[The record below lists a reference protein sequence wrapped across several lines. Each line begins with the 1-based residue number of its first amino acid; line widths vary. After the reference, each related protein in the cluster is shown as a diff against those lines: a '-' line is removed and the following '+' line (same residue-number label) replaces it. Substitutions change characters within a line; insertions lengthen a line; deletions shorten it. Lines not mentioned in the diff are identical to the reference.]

1 MYMYSK
7 MKQVIFL
14 TAAGIGLLISCTQ
27 KKETQEANTPESP
40 TSATATGYPS
50 KNPFLSSSIYGVTH
64 INSGQTNCVPYQ
76 IHDGDYKVDL
86 HVLTPIWGGPV
97 NNVTYAST
105 DTNYMWSVSTDRI
118 ALIDKKGTNW
128 NRVTDIDLP
137 GAKRLTIEQLKSISD
152 VSYTS
157 LDFATRHLKK
167 ILGPQPGLVLPAGV
181 YALVSSEDYVYANA
195 GTGVS
200 AIGLIDKADPSKG
213 LEVKY
218 RFDVSALIP
227 AAEVAP
233 GIKRINMVG
242 MNMTY
247 DGHIVIG
254 AVNGIAVIDRQLKG
268 PGKFYAFQDTELCTN
283 SMAVDEEN
291 GIYVATGSKTP
302 KGDGMMRKLVWTGSE
317 ISDKESDGAW
327 ISPYHG
333 GDWPPAI
340 KAGTGA
346 GSTPTLMGFG
356 ADEDKLV
363 LITDGQNRMNLVAFW
378 RDEIPESHQQ
388 KEGAKSRRIAGFIP
402 IKAGLPD
409 DKPWIQSE
417 QTIVVNGW
425 GAFLVNNL
433 IDEGHPD
440 RIIDVMTVGPVHAG
454 PKGMERVEW
463 NPETNEFTSVWTRND
478 VVSTSMV
485 PLVTSGSNMVLVNG
499 YTAERGWEITGLDW
513 NTGMNRTRVEFGQSN
528 RGNGAYAI
536 LQLLENGDILFN
548 SVIGPYRIQLKK

>member
-1 MYMYSK
+1 MKHLKLFATFIFGVPFLFSCKEEGKSEDSK
-7 MKQVIFL
+7 ATDQSV
-14 TAAGIGLLISCTQ
+14 
-27 KKETQEANTPESP
+27 
-40 TSATATGYPS
+40 TSTSYPS
-50 KNPFLSSSIYGVTH
+50 RNPYLSADIYGVTH
-64 INSGQTNCVPYQ
+64 VNSGQTNCVPYE
-76 IHDGDYKVDL
+76 IKDGDYKADL
-86 HVLTPIWGGPV
+86 NKLTPIWGGPV
-97 NNVTYAST
+97 NNVTYAAV
-105 DTNYMWSVSTDRI
+105 DKNYMWSVSTDRI
-118 ALIDKKGTNW
+118 ALIDKTGNNW
-128 NRVTDIDLP
+128 NHVTDIDLP
-137 GAKRLTIEQLKSISD
+137 GAKRLTVDQLKSISD

-157 LDFATRHLKK
+157 LDFASKHLKG
-167 ILGPQPGLVLPAGV
+167 ILGPNPGLVLPAGV
-181 YALVSSEDYVYANA
+181 YAMVSSEDYVYANA
-195 GTGVS
+195 GTVVS
-200 AIGLIDKADPSKG
+200 AVGLKDKNDPKKG

-218 RFDVSALIP
+218 RFDVSTLIP
-227 AAEVAP
+227 AAEIAP
-233 GIKRINMVG
+233 GVKRINMVG

-268 PGKFYAFQDTELCTN
+268 PGKFYAFKDTELCTN
-283 SMAVDEEN
+283 SMAVDEKN
-291 GIYVATGSKTP
+291 GIFVATGSKTP
-302 KGDGMMRKLVWTGSE
+302 KGDGMMRKLVWTGTE

-327 ISPYHG
+327 ISPYNG

-356 ADEDKLV
+356 NDEDKLV

-378 RDEIPESHQQ
+378 RDGIPESHKQ

-402 IKAGLPD
+402 IKAGLPE
-409 DKPWIQSE
+409 DKPWVQSE

-440 RIIDVMTVGPVHAG
+440 RIIDVMTVGPVHPG

-463 NPETNEFTSVWTRND
+463 NPEKNEFFSVWTRND

-485 PLVTSGSNMVLVNG
+485 PLVTSASNMVLVNG
-499 YTAERGWEITGLDW
+499 YTKERGWEITGLDW
-513 NTGMNRTRVEFGQSN
+513 STGKNRTRVEFGHTN

-536 LQLLENGDILFN
+536 LQLFENGDLLFN
-548 SVIGPYRIQLKK
+548 SVIGPYRIPLNK

>member
-1 MYMYSK
+1 MN
-7 MKQVIFL
+7 QVKSITTMCF
-14 TAAGIGLLISCTQ
+14 GLILLFACNE
-27 KKETQEANTPESP
+27 KKEESNTTTIGQSS
-40 TSATATGYPS
+40 TSTGYPS
-50 KNPFLSSSIYGVTH
+50 KNPFLSQTIYGVTH
-64 INSGQTNCVPYQ
+64 VNSGQTNSVPYQ
-76 IHDGDYKVDL
+76 INEGDYKVDL
-86 HVLTPIWGGPV
+86 NNLTPIWGGPV
-97 NNVTYAST
+97 NNVTYASA

-118 ALIDKKGTNW
+118 ALIDKKGNNW
-128 NRVTDIDLP
+128 NLVTDIDLP
-137 GAKRLTIEQLKSISD
+137 GAKRLTVDQLKSISD
-152 VSYTS
+152 VNYTS
-157 LDFATRHLKK
+157 LDFAVKHLKG
-167 ILGPQPGLVLPAGV
+167 ILGPEPGLVLPAGV

-195 GTGVS
+195 GTVVS
-200 AIGLIDKADPSKG
+200 AIGLIDKTDPSKG
-213 LEVKY
+213 LEIKY
-218 RFDVSALIP
+218 QFDVTALIP
-227 AAEVAP
+227 AAEIAP
-233 GIKRINMVG
+233 GVKRINMVG

-254 AVNGIAVIDRQLKG
+254 AVNGLAVIDQQLKG

-283 SMAVDEEN
+283 SMAVDENN

-317 ISDKESDGAW
+317 ISDKEIDGAW
-327 ISPYHG
+327 ISPYNG

-356 ADEDKLV
+356 EDDDKLV

-378 RDEIPESHQQ
+378 RDEIPETHQQ
-388 KEGAKSRRIAGFIP
+388 KEGAKSKRIAGFIP
-402 IKAGLPD
+402 IKAGLPE

-463 NPETNEFTSVWTRND
+463 NPEKNEFASVWTRND

-513 NTGMNRTRVEFGQSN
+513 NTGKNRTRVEFGKTN

-536 LQLLENGDILFN
+536 LQLFENGDLLFN
-548 SVIGPYRIQLKK
+548 SVIGPYRITLKK

>member
-1 MYMYSK
+1 MC
-7 MKQVIFL
+7 F
-14 TAAGIGLLISCTQ
+14 GLLLVFSCTD
-27 KKETQEANTPESP
+27 KNVTNNVTTSSAIETNS
-40 TSATATGYPS
+40 GYPT
-50 KNPFLSSSIYGVTH
+50 KNPFLAAEIYGVTH
-64 INSGQTNCVPYQ
+64 VNSGQTNSVPFP
-76 IHDGDYKVDL
+76 INEGDYKVDL
-86 HVLTPIWGGPV
+86 YNLTPIWGGPV
-97 NNVTYAST
+97 NNVTYASANP
-105 DTNYMWSVSTDRI
+105 DFMWSVSTDRI
-118 ALIDKKGTNW
+118 ALIDKTGDNW
-128 NRVTDIDLP
+128 KLVTDLDLP
-137 GAKRLTIEQLKSISD
+137 GAKRLTVDQLKSISD
-152 VSYTS
+152 VTYTS
-157 LDFATRHLKK
+157 MAFATDHLKE
-167 ILGPQPGLVLPAGV
+167 ILGPEPGMVLPAGV

-195 GTGVS
+195 GNVVS
-200 AIGLIDKADPSKG
+200 AVGLIDKNDPSKG
-213 LEVKY
+213 LEIKHQ
-218 RFDVSALIP
+218 FDVSSLVP

-233 GIKRINMVG
+233 GVKRINMVG

-268 PGKFYAFQDTELCTN
+268 PGKFYAFQDSELCTN
-283 SMAVDEEN
+283 SMAVDENN
-291 GIYVATGSKTP
+291 GIYVVTGSKTP
-302 KGDGMMRKLVWTGSE
+302 GGDGMMRKLVWTGSE
-317 ISDKESDGAW
+317 ISDKEKDGAW
-327 ISPYHG
+327 ISPYPG

-356 ADEDKLV
+356 DEEDKLV

-378 RDEIPESHQQ
+378 RDGIPATHQQ

-402 IKAGLPD
+402 IKAGLPE

-440 RIIDVMTVGPVHAG
+440 RIIDVMTVGPLHPG

-463 NPETNEFTSVWTRND
+463 NPEKNEFSTVWTRND

-485 PLVTSGSNMVLVNG
+485 PLVSSGSNMVLVNG
-499 YTAERGWEITGLDW
+499 YTAERGWEISGLDW
-513 NTGMNRTRVEFGQSN
+513 NTGKNRTRVEFGQTN

-536 LQLLENGDILFN
+536 LQILENGDLLFN
-548 SVIGPYRIQLKK
+548 SVIGPYRIPLKK

>member
-1 MYMYSK
+1 MCCVALVALFSCK
-7 MKQVIFL
+7 EKKIENSAD
-14 TAAGIGLLISCTQ
+14 TALSIQDSIA
-27 KKETQEANTPESP
+27 
-40 TSATATGYPS
+40 YPL
-50 KNPFLSSSIYGVTH
+50 KNPFLSSRIYGVTH
-64 INSGQTNCVPYQ
+64 VNSGQTNSVPHP
-76 IHDGDYKVDL
+76 INEGEFKVDL
-86 HVLTPIWGGPV
+86 EKLTPIWGGPV

-105 DTNYMWSVSTDRI
+105 DTCFMWSVSTDRI
-118 ALIDKKGTNW
+118 ALIDKKGDNW
-128 NRVTDIDLP
+128 KLVTDIDLP
-137 GAKRLTIEQLKSISD
+137 GAKRLTVDQLKSISD
-152 VSYTS
+152 VKYTS
-157 LDFATRHLKK
+157 LDFAAKHLRG
-167 ILGPQPGLVLPAGV
+167 ILGQDPGLVLPAGV
-181 YALVSSEDYVYANA
+181 YALVSSEDFVYANA
-195 GTGVS
+195 GTVVS
-200 AIGLIDKADPSKG
+200 AIGLVDKANPSKG
-213 LEVKY
+213 LEVKFK
-218 RFDVSALIP
+218 FDVSSLIP

-268 PGKFYAFQDTELCTN
+268 PGKFYAFKDTELCTN
-283 SMAVDEEN
+283 SMAVDENN

-317 ISDKESDGAW
+317 ISANESDGAW
-327 ISPYHG
+327 ISPYNG

-356 ADEDKLV
+356 KDEDKLV

-378 RDEIPESHQQ
+378 RNEIPESHQQ
-388 KEGAKSRRIAGFIP
+388 KEGTKSRRIAGFIP
-402 IKAGLPD
+402 IKAGLPE

-440 RIIDVMTVGPVHAG
+440 RIIDVMTVGPIHAG

-463 NPETNEFTSVWTRND
+463 NPEKNEFTSIWTRND

-513 NTGMNRTRVEFGQSN
+513 STGKNRTRIEFGQTN

-536 LQLLENGDILFN
+536 LQLLENGDLLFN
-548 SVIGPYRIQLKK
+548 SVIGPYRIPLKK

>member
-1 MYMYSK
+1 MNRVNLFISISFGLILLYSCNLRK
-7 MKQVIFL
+7 EKSKSSTIEQS
-14 TAAGIGLLISCTQ
+14 TAAIS
-27 KKETQEANTPESP
+27 
-40 TSATATGYPS
+40 YPA
-50 KNPFLSSSIYGVTH
+50 KNPHLSSDIYGVTH

-76 IHDGDYKVDL
+76 INDGEFNVDL
-86 HVLTPIWGGPV
+86 NNLSPIWGGPV
-97 NNVTYAST
+97 NNVTYASVNK
-105 DTNYMWSVSTDRI
+105 NYMWSVSTDRI
-118 ALIDKKGTNW
+118 ALIDKSGNNW
-128 NRVTDIDLP
+128 TLVTDIDLP
-137 GAKRLTIEQLKSISD
+137 GAKRLSVDQLKSISD
-152 VSYTS
+152 VQYTS
-157 LDFATRHLKK
+157 LDFATKHLQE
-167 ILGPQPGLVLPAGV
+167 ILGPEPGLVLPAGV
-181 YALVSSEDYVYANA
+181 YALVSAEDYVYANA
-195 GTGVS
+195 GNIVS
-200 AIGLIDKADPSKG
+200 AIGLIDKKDPSKG
-213 LEVKY
+213 LEIKHS
-218 RFDVSALIP
+218 FDVSSLIP
-227 AAEVAP
+227 EAEVAP

-254 AVNGIAVIDRQLKG
+254 AVNGISVIDRQLKG
-268 PGKFYAFQDTELCTN
+268 PGKFYAFNDNELCTN
-283 SMAVDEEN
+283 SMAVDENN

-302 KGDGMMRKLVWTGSE
+302 KGDGMMRKLVWTGKE
-317 ISDKESDGAW
+317 ISDKETDGAW
-327 ISPYHG
+327 ISPYNG

-356 ADEDKLV
+356 NDEDKLV

-378 RDEIPESHQQ
+378 RNEIPESHQQ
-388 KEGAKSRRIAGFIP
+388 KTGTKSKRIAGFIP
-402 IKAGLPD
+402 IKAGLPEE
-409 DKPWIQSE
+409 KPWIQSE

-463 NPETNEFTSVWTRND
+463 DTEKNEFFSVWTRND

-499 YTAERGWEITGLDW
+499 YTAEKGWEITGLDW
-513 NTGMNRTRVEFGQSN
+513 STGKNRTRIEFGQTN

-536 LQLLENGDILFN
+536 LQLLEDGDLLFN
-548 SVIGPYRIQLKK
+548 SVIGPYRIPLKN

>member
-1 MYMYSK
+1 MCCVALVALFSCK
-7 MKQVIFL
+7 EKKIENSAD
-14 TAAGIGLLISCTQ
+14 TALSIQDSIA
-27 KKETQEANTPESP
+27 
-40 TSATATGYPS
+40 YPL
-50 KNPFLSSSIYGVTH
+50 KNPFLSSRIYGVTH
-64 INSGQTNCVPYQ
+64 VNSGQTNSVPHP
-76 IHDGDYKVDL
+76 INEGEFKVDL
-86 HVLTPIWGGPV
+86 EKLTPIWGGPV

-105 DTNYMWSVSTDRI
+105 DTCFMWSVSTDRI
-118 ALIDKKGTNW
+118 ALIDKKGDNW
-128 NRVTDIDLP
+128 KLVTDIDLP
-137 GAKRLTIEQLKSISD
+137 GAKRLTVDQLKSISD
-152 VSYTS
+152 VKYTS
-157 LDFATRHLKK
+157 LDFAAKHLRG
-167 ILGPQPGLVLPAGV
+167 ILGQDPGLVLPAGV
-181 YALVSSEDYVYANA
+181 YALVSSEDFVYANA
-195 GTGVS
+195 GTVVS
-200 AIGLIDKADPSKG
+200 AIGLVDKANPSKG
-213 LEVKY
+213 LEVKFK
-218 RFDVSALIP
+218 FDVSSLIP

-268 PGKFYAFQDTELCTN
+268 PGKFYAFKDTELCTN
-283 SMAVDEEN
+283 SMAVDENN

-317 ISDKESDGAW
+317 ISANESDGAW
-327 ISPYHG
+327 ISPYNG

-356 ADEDKLV
+356 KDEDKLV

-378 RDEIPESHQQ
+378 RNEIPESHQQ
-388 KEGAKSRRIAGFIP
+388 KEGTKSRRIAGFIP
-402 IKAGLPD
+402 IKAGLPE

-463 NPETNEFTSVWTRND
+463 NPEKNEFTSIWTRND

-513 NTGMNRTRVEFGQSN
+513 STGKNRTRIEFGQTN

-536 LQLLENGDILFN
+536 LQLLENGDLLFN
-548 SVIGPYRIQLKK
+548 SVIGPYRIPLKK

>member
-1 MYMYSK
+1 
-7 MKQVIFL
+7 MKHNIM
-14 TAAGIGLLISCTQ
+14 LISLTCSALAILCSCNEGKAPADTKQ
-27 KKETQEANTPESP
+27 TANQRP
-40 TSATATGYPS
+40 TVGYPPT
-50 KNPFLSSSIYGVTH
+50 NRFLAQGIYGVTH
-64 INSGQTNCVPYQ
+64 VNSAQTNCVPYQ
-76 IHDGDYKVDL
+76 VRDGEYTADL
-86 HVLTPIWGGPV
+86 QQLVPIWGGPV
-97 NNVTYAST
+97 NNVTYAAV

-118 ALIDKKGTNW
+118 ALIDKRGTAW
-128 NRVTDIDLP
+128 SLVTDIDLP
-137 GAKRLTIEQLKSISD
+137 GARRLTIDQLKSIAD

-157 LDFATRHLKK
+157 IGFASNHLKK
-167 ILGPQPGLVLPAGV
+167 ILGPEPGGVLPAGV
-181 YALVSSEDYVYANA
+181 YAMVSSDNYVYANA
-195 GTGVS
+195 GNVVS
-200 AIGLIDKADPSKG
+200 AVGLIDKADPKKG
-213 LEVKY
+213 LEVKHK
-218 RFDVSALIP
+218 FDVSTLIP

-233 GIKRINMVG
+233 GVKRINMVG

-254 AVNGIAVIDRQLKG
+254 AVNGIAVIDRELKG
-268 PGKFYAFQDTELCTN
+268 PGTFYAFDQSELCTN
-283 SMAVDEEN
+283 SMAVDEQN

-302 KGDGMMRKLVWTGSE
+302 KGDGMMRKLVWTGKA

-356 ADEDKLV
+356 DDEDKLV

-378 RDEIPESHQQ
+378 RNEIPASHQL

-402 IKAGLPD
+402 IKAGLPE

-440 RIIDVMTVGPVHAG
+440 RIIDVLTVGPVHSG

-463 NPETNEFTSVWTRND
+463 NPEKNQFTSVWTRND

-499 YTAERGWEITGLDW
+499 YTKERGWEITGLDW
-513 NTGMNRTRVEFGQSN
+513 NNGKTRTRVEFGHTN

-548 SVIGPYRIQLKK
+548 SVIGPYRIPLKAK

>member
-1 MYMYSK
+1 
-7 MKQVIFL
+7 MKQVKLIISMCF
-14 TAAGIGLLISCTQ
+14 AVLLLFSC
-27 KKETQEANTPESP
+27 KEKDKTSKADSTPKSK
-40 TSATATGYPS
+40 SATGYPL
-50 KNPFLSSSIYGVTH
+50 KNPFLSSEIYGVTH
-64 INSGQTNCVPYQ
+64 VNSGQTNSVPYQ
-76 IHDGDYKVDL
+76 IKDGEFKVDL
-86 HVLTPIWGGPV
+86 NNLTPIWGGPV
-97 NNVTYAST
+97 NNVTYASV
-105 DTNYMWSVSTDRI
+105 NKAYMWSVSTDRI
-118 ALIDKKGTNW
+118 ALIDKTANNW
-128 NRVTDIDLP
+128 NLVTDIDLP
-137 GAKRLTIEQLKSISD
+137 GAKRLTVDQLKSISD
-152 VSYTS
+152 VNYTS
-157 LDFATRHLKK
+157 LDFATEHLKG
-167 ILGPQPGLVLPAGV
+167 ILGPEPGFVLPAGV

-195 GTGVS
+195 GNVVS
-200 AIGLIDKADPSKG
+200 AVGLADKTNPSKG
-213 LEVKY
+213 LEIKY
-218 RFDVSALIP
+218 QFDVSSLIP

-233 GIKRINMVG
+233 GITRINMVG

-247 DGHIVIG
+247 DGHLVIG
-254 AVNGIAVIDRQLKG
+254 AVNGIAVIDKELKG
-268 PGKFYAFQDTELCTN
+268 PGKFYAFEDSELCTN
-283 SMAVDEEN
+283 SMAVDENN

-317 ISDKESDGAW
+317 ISDKETDGAW
-327 ISPYHG
+327 ISPYNG

-356 ADEDKLV
+356 EDEDKLV

-378 RDEIPESHQQ
+378 RNEIPASHSQ

-402 IKAGLPD
+402 IKAGLPE

-454 PKGMERVEW
+454 PKGMERVAW
-463 NPETNEFTSVWTRND
+463 NTEKNEFASVWTRND

-485 PLVTSGSNMVLVNG
+485 PLVTSGSDMVLVNG
-499 YTAERGWEITGLDW
+499 YTAEKGWEITGLDW
-513 NTGMNRTRVEFGQSN
+513 NTGKNRTRIEFGHTN

-536 LQLLENGDILFN
+536 LQLLEDGDLLFN
-548 SVIGPYRIQLKK
+548 SVIGPYRIALQN

>member
-1 MYMYSK
+1 
-7 MKQVIFL
+7 MKHLKVISVL
-14 TAAGIGLLISCTQ
+14 CLGLLLFSSCKENKESGDTKKPEQTQ
-27 KKETQEANTPESP
+27 TES
-40 TSATATGYPS
+40 GYPS
-50 KNPFLSSSIYGVTH
+50 KNPFLSAGIYGVTH
-64 INSGQTNCVPYQ
+64 VNSGQTNCVPYK
-76 IHDGDYKVDL
+76 INDGDYTADL
-86 HVLTPIWGGPV
+86 NKLTPIWGGPV
-97 NNVTYAST
+97 NNVTYAAV
-105 DTNYMWSVSTDRI
+105 DKNFMWSVSTDRI
-118 ALIDKKGTNW
+118 ALIDKTGSNW
-128 NRVTDIDLP
+128 NMVTDIDLP
-137 GAKRLTIEQLKSISD
+137 GAKRLTVDQLKSISD
-152 VSYTS
+152 VKYTS
-157 LDFATRHLKK
+157 LDFAAKHLRG
-167 ILGPQPGLVLPAGV
+167 ILGPDPGLVLPAGV
-181 YALVSSEDYVYANA
+181 YALVSSEDYVYSNA
-195 GTGVS
+195 GTVVS
-200 AIGLIDKADPSKG
+200 AVGLIDKANPSKG

-218 RFDVSALIP
+218 KFDVSSLIP

-233 GIKRINMVG
+233 GVKRINMVG

-247 DGHIVIG
+247 DGYIVIG

-283 SMAVDEEN
+283 SMAVDENN

-317 ISDKESDGAW
+317 ISDKEKDGAW
-327 ISPYHG
+327 ISPYNG

-356 ADEDKLV
+356 KDEDKLV

-378 RDEIPESHQQ
+378 RNEIPESHQQ
-388 KEGAKSRRIAGFIP
+388 KEGTKSKRIAGFIP
-402 IKAGLPD
+402 IKAGLPE
-409 DKPWIQSE
+409 DKPWLQSE

-463 NPETNEFTSVWTRND
+463 NPGKNEFASVWTRND

-499 YTAERGWEITGLDW
+499 YTTEKGWEITGLDW
-513 NTGMNRTRVEFGQSN
+513 STGKNRTRVEFGQTN

-536 LQLLENGDILFN
+536 LQLLENGDLLFN
-548 SVIGPYRIQLKK
+548 SVIGPYRVPLKK

>member
-1 MYMYSK
+1 
-7 MKQVIFL
+7 MKNLKLICVVIFNIL
-14 TAAGIGLLISCTQ
+14 MFVSC
-27 KKETQEANTPESP
+27 KDAKRGDETIE
-40 TSATATGYPS
+40 TSQSKFKNSYPAS
-50 KNPFLSSSIYGVTH
+50 NPFLSQGIYGVTH
-64 INSGQTNCVPYQ
+64 VNSGQTNCVPYQ
-76 IHDGDYKVDL
+76 IRDGEYKADL
-86 HVLTPIWGGPV
+86 NQLTPIWGGPV
-97 NNVTYAST
+97 NNVTYASVNK
-105 DTNYMWSVSTDRI
+105 NYMWSVSTDRI
-118 ALIDKKGTNW
+118 ALVDKTGEGW
-128 NRVTDIDLP
+128 SLVTDIDLP
-137 GAKRLTIEQLKSISD
+137 GAKRLTVEQLKDISD
-152 VSYTS
+152 VKYTS
-157 LDFATRHLKK
+157 LDFATKHLKG
-167 ILGPQPGLVLPAGV
+167 ILGPNPGLVLPAGV

-195 GTGVS
+195 GNVVS
-200 AIGLIDKADPSKG
+200 AVGLIDKNNPKKG
-213 LEVKY
+213 LKVKY
-218 RFDVSALIP
+218 RFDVSSLIP

-254 AVNGIAVIDRQLKG
+254 AVNGIAVIDKELKG
-268 PGKFYAFQDTELCTN
+268 PGEFYAFKDTELCTN
-283 SMAVDEEN
+283 SMAIDENN
-291 GIYVATGSKTP
+291 GIYVATGSKKP
-302 KGDGMMRKLVWTGSE
+302 KGDGIMRKLVWTGTK

-327 ISPYHG
+327 ISPYNG

-340 KAGTGA
+340 KAGTGT

-356 ADEDKLV
+356 GDEDKLV

-378 RDEIPESHQQ
+378 RDSIPESHKQ

-402 IKAGLPD
+402 IKAGLPE

-440 RIIDVMTVGPVHAG
+440 RIIDVMTVGPVHPG

-463 NPETNEFTSVWTRND
+463 NTEKNEFSSVWIRND
-478 VVSTSMV
+478 VVSISMV

-499 YTAERGWEITGLDW
+499 YTTERGWEITGLDW
-513 NTGMNRTRVEFGQSN
+513 NTGKTRTRVEFGHTN

-536 LQLLENGDILFN
+536 LQLLENGDLLFN
-548 SVIGPYRIQLKK
+548 SVIGPYRIELKK

>member
-1 MYMYSK
+1 
-7 MKQVIFL
+7 MKQLKLITEISF
-14 TAAGIGLLISCTQ
+14 GLLILFSCSQ
-27 KKETQEANTPESP
+27 KKGKNNPNTIEKPN
-40 TSATATGYPS
+40 TLTGYPS
-50 KNPFLSSSIYGVTH
+50 KNPFLSSAIYGVTH
-64 INSGQTNCVPYQ
+64 INSGQTNCVPYP
-76 IHDGDYKVDL
+76 INEGDFKVDL
-86 HVLTPIWGGPV
+86 YNLTPIWGGPV

-105 DTNYMWSVSTDRI
+105 DTNFMWSVSTDRI
-118 ALIDKKGTNW
+118 ALIDKKGNNW
-128 NRVTDIDLP
+128 NLVTDIDLP
-137 GAKRLTIEQLKSISD
+137 GAKRLSVDQLKSISD
-152 VSYTS
+152 AKYTS
-157 LDFATRHLKK
+157 LDFASKHLKG
-167 ILGPQPGLVLPAGV
+167 ILGPEPGLVLPAGV
-181 YALVSSEDYVYANA
+181 YALVSSDDYVYANA
-195 GTGVS
+195 GNLVS
-200 AIGLIDKADPSKG
+200 AIGLINKSDPSKG
-213 LEVKY
+213 LEIKY
-218 RFDVSALIP
+218 QFDVSSLLP
-227 AAEVAP
+227 PAEVAP
-233 GIKRINMVG
+233 GVKRINMVG

-247 DGHIVIG
+247 DGHIIIG

-283 SMAVDEEN
+283 SMAVDEDN

-302 KGDGMMRKLVWTGSE
+302 KDDGMMRKLVWTGSE
-317 ISDKESDGAW
+317 ISDKETDGAW
-327 ISPYHG
+327 ISPYNG

-356 ADEDKLV
+356 EDEDKLI

-378 RDEIPESHQQ
+378 RNKIPESHQQ
-388 KEGAKSRRIAGFIP
+388 KEGTKSKRIAGFIP
-402 IKAGLPD
+402 IKAGLPE

-454 PKGMERVEW
+454 PKGMERVVW
-463 NPETNEFTSVWTRND
+463 NPGKNEFTSVWTRND

-513 NTGMNRTRVEFGQSN
+513 NTGKNRTRVEFGHTN

-536 LQLLENGDILFN
+536 LQLLENGDLLFN
-548 SVIGPYRIQLKK
+548 SVIGPYRISLKK

>member
-1 MYMYSK
+1 
-7 MKQVIFL
+7 MKKQKLIFPMFL
-14 TAAGIGLLISCTQ
+14 GLVLLGSCKNEDKSTDSDENNQTQ
-27 KKETQEANTPESP
+27 
-40 TSATATGYPS
+40 TSMDYPP
-50 KNPFLSSSIYGVTH
+50 KNPFLSSDIYGVTH
-64 INSGQTNCVPYQ
+64 INSGQTNCVPYKINEGEFQ
-76 IHDGDYKVDL
+76 VDL
-86 HVLTPIWGGPV
+86 NKLTPIWGGPV
-97 NNVTYAST
+97 NNVTYASV
-105 DTNYMWSVSTDRI
+105 NQNHMWSVSTDRV
-118 ALIDKKGTNW
+118 ALIDKSGGNW
-128 NRVTDIDLP
+128 NKITDIDLP
-137 GAKRLTIEQLKSISD
+137 GAKRLTIDQLKAISD
-152 VSYTS
+152 VEYTS
-157 LDFATRHLKK
+157 LDFAEKHLKE
-167 ILGPQPGLVLPAGV
+167 ILGQNPGLVLPAGV

-195 GTGVS
+195 GNVVS
-200 AIGLIDKADPSKG
+200 AIGLIDKNAPSKG

-218 RFDVSALIP
+218 KFDVSTLIP

-233 GIKRINMVG
+233 GVKKINMVG

-254 AVNGIAVIDRQLKG
+254 AVNGIAVIDKELKG
-268 PGKFYAFQDTELCTN
+268 PGKFYAFNETELCTN
-283 SMAVDEEN
+283 SMAIDEDN
-291 GIYVATGSKTP
+291 GIYVATGSKAP
-302 KGDGMMRKLVWTGSE
+302 RGDGMMRKLVWTGKE
-317 ISDKESDGAW
+317 ISDKETDGAW
-327 ISPYHG
+327 ISPYNG

-356 ADEDKLV
+356 DDEDKLV

-378 RDEIPESHQQ
+378 RNEIPKSHTQ
-388 KEGAKSRRIAGFIP
+388 KKGAKSKRIAGMIP
-402 IKAGLPD
+402 IKAGLPE

-463 NPETNEFTSVWTRND
+463 NTEKNEFHSVWTRND

-499 YTAERGWEITGLDW
+499 YTAKKGWEITGLDW
-513 NTGMNRTRVEFGQSN
+513 STGKIRTRVEFGFTN

-536 LQLLENGDILFN
+536 LQLLENGDLLFN
-548 SVIGPYRIQLKK
+548 SVIGPYRIPLRGK

>member
-1 MYMYSK
+1 MSLG
-7 MKQVIFL
+7 VFL
-14 TAAGIGLLISCTQ
+14 LLSCSE
-27 KKETQEANTPESP
+27 KSGKANSETYEQEKPSI
-40 TSATATGYPS
+40 GYPS
-50 KNPFLSSSIYGVTH
+50 KNPFLSSGIYGVTH
-64 INSGQTNCVPYQ
+64 VNSGQTNSVPYP
-76 IHDGDYKVDL
+76 INDGDYKIDL
-86 HVLTPIWGGPV
+86 SNLTPIWGGPV

-105 DTNYMWSVSTDRI
+105 DPDYMWSVSTDRI
-118 ALIDKKGTNW
+118 ALINKEGDSW
-128 NRVTDIDLP
+128 NLVTDLDLP
-137 GAKRLTIEQLKSISD
+137 GAKRLTVDQLKSITD
-152 VSYTS
+152 VTYTS
-157 LDFATRHLKK
+157 LDFATKHLKE
-167 ILGPQPGLVLPAGV
+167 ILGPEPGLVLPAGV

-195 GTGVS
+195 GSVVS
-200 AIGLIDKADPSKG
+200 AIGLIDKNDPTKG
-213 LEVKY
+213 LEIKY
-218 RFDVSALIP
+218 QFDVSSLIP

-233 GIKRINMVG
+233 GVKRINMVG

-268 PGKFYAFQDTELCTN
+268 PGKFYEFQDFELCTN
-283 SMAVDEEN
+283 SMAVDEDN
-291 GIYVATGSKTP
+291 GIYVATGSKTA
-302 KGDGMMRKLVWTGSE
+302 KGDGTMRKLVWTGRE
-317 ISDKESDGAW
+317 ISDKEIDGAW
-327 ISPYHG
+327 ISPYNG

-356 ADEDKLV
+356 EDEDKLV

-378 RDEIPESHQQ
+378 RNQIPESHQQ

-402 IKAGLPD
+402 IKAGLPE

-454 PKGMERVEW
+454 PKGMERVQW
-463 NPETNEFTSVWTRND
+463 SPEKNEFTSIWTRND

-485 PLVTSGSNMVLVNG
+485 PMVTSASNMVLVNG
-499 YTAERGWEITGLDW
+499 YTTERGWEITGLDW
-513 NTGMNRTRVEFGQSN
+513 NSGKNRTRVEFGHTN

-548 SVIGPYRIQLKK
+548 SVIGPYRIALKK

>member
-1 MYMYSK
+1 MNQLK
-7 MKQVIFL
+7 LCTVVGFGIL
-14 TAAGIGLLISCTQ
+14 TLFSCKEE
-27 KKETQEANTPESP
+27 KKTNESNE
-40 TSATATGYPS
+40 SVQSESLSGYPS
-50 KNPFLSSSIYGVTH
+50 KNPFLSQGIYGVTH
-64 INSGQTNCVPYQ
+64 VNSGQTNCVPYQ
-76 IHDGDYKVDL
+76 IKDGDYKADL
-86 HVLTPIWGGPV
+86 NQLTPIWGGPV
-97 NNVTYAST
+97 NNVTYASV
-105 DTNYMWSVSTDRI
+105 NKKYMWSVSTDRI
-118 ALIDKKGTNW
+118 ALIDKTGDGW
-128 NRVTDIDLP
+128 NMVTDIDLP
-137 GAKRLTIEQLKSISD
+137 GAKRLTLEQLKSISD
-152 VSYTS
+152 VKYTS
-157 LDFATRHLKK
+157 LDFATKHLKG
-167 ILGPQPGLVLPAGV
+167 ILGPNPGFVLPAGV
-181 YALVSSEDYVYANA
+181 YALVSSDDYVYSNA
-195 GTGVS
+195 GTVVS
-200 AIGLIDKADPSKG
+200 AVGLIDKNNPKKG

-218 RFDVSALIP
+218 KFDVSTLIP

-233 GIKRINMVG
+233 GVKRINMVG

-254 AVNGIAVIDRQLKG
+254 AVNGISVIDRELKG
-268 PGKFYAFQDTELCTN
+268 PGKFYPFKDSELCTN
-283 SMAVDEEN
+283 SMAVDEDN

-327 ISPYHG
+327 ISPYNG

-356 ADEDKLV
+356 DEEDKLV

-378 RDEIPESHQQ
+378 RDGIPESHKQ

-402 IKAGLPD
+402 IKAGLPE
-409 DKPWIQSE
+409 DKPWVQSE

-440 RIIDVMTVGPVHAG
+440 RIIDVMTVGPVHPG

-463 NPETNEFTSVWTRND
+463 NPQKNEFSSVWTRND

-513 NTGMNRTRVEFGQSN
+513 NTGKNRTRIEFGHTN

-536 LQLLENGDILFN
+536 LQLLENGDLLFN
-548 SVIGPYRIQLKK
+548 SVIGPYRIPLKK

>member
-1 MYMYSK
+1 
-7 MKQVIFL
+7 MKHL
-14 TAAGIGLLISCTQ
+14 KLISVISFGILMFFSCKEE
-27 KKETQEANTPESP
+27 KKSDESKVVAQANTQNSYP
-40 TSATATGYPS
+40 TA
-50 KNPFLSSSIYGVTH
+50 NPFLSQGIYGVTH
-64 INSGQTNCVPYQ
+64 VNSGQTNCVPYQ
-76 IHDGDYKVDL
+76 INDGDFKADL
-86 HVLTPIWGGPV
+86 NQLTPIWGGPV
-97 NNVTYAST
+97 NNVTYASV
-105 DTNYMWSVSTDRI
+105 NKNFMWSVSTDRI
-118 ALIDKKGTNW
+118 ALIDKTGDGW
-128 NRVTDIDLP
+128 SMVTDIDLP
-137 GAKRLTIEQLKSISD
+137 GAKRLTVEQLKSISD
-152 VSYTS
+152 VKYTS
-157 LDFATRHLKK
+157 LDFATKHLKG
-167 ILGPQPGLVLPAGV
+167 ILGPNPGLVLPAGV
-181 YALVSSEDYVYANA
+181 YAMVSSEDYVYANA
-195 GTGVS
+195 GTVVS
-200 AIGLIDKADPSKG
+200 AVGLIDKADPKKG

-218 RFDVSALIP
+218 RFDVSTLIP

-233 GIKRINMVG
+233 GVKRINMVG

-254 AVNGIAVIDRQLKG
+254 AVNGIAVIDRELKG

-283 SMAVDEEN
+283 SMAVDEKN

-327 ISPYHG
+327 ISPYNG

-356 ADEDKLV
+356 DDEDKLV

-378 RDEIPESHQQ
+378 REGIPASHKQ

-402 IKAGLPD
+402 IKAGLPE

-417 QTIVVNGW
+417 QTIIVNQW

-440 RIIDVMTVGPVHAG
+440 RIIDVLTVGPVHPG

-463 NPETNEFTSVWTRND
+463 DPEKNEFASVWTRND

-485 PLVTSGSNMVLVNG
+485 PLVTSASNMVLVNG
-499 YTAERGWEITGLDW
+499 YTEERGWEITGLDW
-513 NTGMNRTRVEFGQSN
+513 NTGKNRTRIEFGHTN

-536 LQLLENGDILFN
+536 LQLLENGDLLFN
-548 SVIGPYRIQLKK
+548 SVIGPYRIPLKK

>member
-1 MYMYSK
+1 MN
-7 MKQVIFL
+7 QVKLMSSICL
-14 TAAGIGLLISCTQ
+14 GLLLLLACNE
-27 KKETQEANTPESP
+27 KKK
-40 TSATATGYPS
+40 TSSVNATEQSEPSMSYPS
-50 KNPFLSSSIYGVTH
+50 KNPFLSSKIYGVTH
-64 INSGQTNCVPYQ
+64 INSGQTNSVPYQ
-76 IHDGDYKVDL
+76 INEGEFKVDL
-86 HVLTPIWGGPV
+86 EKLTPIWGGPV

-105 DTNYMWSVSTDRI
+105 DSNFMWSVSTDRI
-118 ALIDKKGTNW
+118 ALIDKKGNNW
-128 NRVTDIDLP
+128 NLVTDIDLP
-137 GAKRLTIEQLKSISD
+137 GAKRLTVEQLKSISD
-152 VSYTS
+152 VKYTS
-157 LDFATRHLKK
+157 LDFASKHLKQ

-181 YALVSSEDYVYANA
+181 YALVSSDNYVYANA
-195 GTGVS
+195 GTVVS

-218 RFDVSALIP
+218 KFDVSSLIP

-254 AVNGIAVIDRQLKG
+254 AVNGIVVIDRQLKG
-268 PGKFYAFQDTELCTN
+268 PGKFYAFNDTELCTN
-283 SMAVDEEN
+283 SMAVDENN

-317 ISDKESDGAW
+317 ISDKETDGAW
-327 ISPYHG
+327 ISPYNG

-356 ADEDKLV
+356 KEEDKLV

-378 RDEIPESHQQ
+378 RDSIPASHQQ
-388 KEGAKSRRIAGFIP
+388 KGGTKSRRIAGLIP
-402 IKAGLPD
+402 IKAGLSE

-440 RIIDVMTVGPVHAG
+440 RIIDVMTVGPVHPG

-463 NPETNEFTSVWTRND
+463 NTEKNEFTSVWTRND

-499 YTAERGWEITGLDW
+499 YTTERGWEITGLDW
-513 NTGMNRTRVEFGQSN
+513 NNGKNRTRVEFGQTN

-536 LQLLENGDILFN
+536 LQLLENGDLLFN
-548 SVIGPYRIQLKK
+548 SVIGPYRIPLKK

>member
-1 MYMYSK
+1 MNQLNFNSSMCTMCCVALVALFSCK
-7 MKQVIFL
+7 EKKIENSAD
-14 TAAGIGLLISCTQ
+14 TALSIQDSIA
-27 KKETQEANTPESP
+27 
-40 TSATATGYPS
+40 YPL
-50 KNPFLSSSIYGVTH
+50 KNPFLSSRIYGVTH
-64 INSGQTNCVPYQ
+64 VNSGQTNSVPHP
-76 IHDGDYKVDL
+76 INEGEFKVDL
-86 HVLTPIWGGPV
+86 EKLTPIWGGPV

-105 DTNYMWSVSTDRI
+105 DTCFMWSVSTDRI
-118 ALIDKKGTNW
+118 ALIDKKGDNW
-128 NRVTDIDLP
+128 KLVTDIDLP
-137 GAKRLTIEQLKSISD
+137 GAKRLTVDQLKSISD
-152 VSYTS
+152 VKYTS
-157 LDFATRHLKK
+157 LDFAAKHLRG
-167 ILGPQPGLVLPAGV
+167 ILGQDPGLVLPAGV
-181 YALVSSEDYVYANA
+181 YALVSSEDFVYANA
-195 GTGVS
+195 GTVVS
-200 AIGLIDKADPSKG
+200 AIGLVDKANPSKG
-213 LEVKY
+213 LEVKFK
-218 RFDVSALIP
+218 FDVSSLIP

-268 PGKFYAFQDTELCTN
+268 PGKFYAFKDTELCTN
-283 SMAVDEEN
+283 SMAVDENN

-317 ISDKESDGAW
+317 ISANESDGAW
-327 ISPYHG
+327 ISPYNG

-356 ADEDKLV
+356 KDEDKLV

-378 RDEIPESHQQ
+378 RNEIPESHQQ
-388 KEGAKSRRIAGFIP
+388 KEGTKSRRIAGFIP
-402 IKAGLPD
+402 IKAGLPE

-440 RIIDVMTVGPVHAG
+440 RIIDVMTVGPIHAG

-463 NPETNEFTSVWTRND
+463 NPEKNEFTSIWTRND

-513 NTGMNRTRVEFGQSN
+513 STGKNRTRIEFGQTN

-536 LQLLENGDILFN
+536 LQLLENGDLLFN
-548 SVIGPYRIQLKK
+548 SVIGPYRIPLKK

>member
-1 MYMYSK
+1 MKHLKFILVMSFGFLLFFSCKEGKKSDESK
-7 MKQVIFL
+7 VVSQVKKQNSYP
-14 TAAGIGLLISCTQ
+14 TA
-27 KKETQEANTPESP
+27 
-40 TSATATGYPS
+40 
-50 KNPFLSSSIYGVTH
+50 NPFLSQGIYGVTH
-64 INSGQTNCVPYQ
+64 VNSGQTNCVPYQ
-76 IHDGDYKVDL
+76 INDGDFKADL
-86 HVLTPIWGGPV
+86 NQLTPIWGGPV
-97 NNVTYAST
+97 NNVTYASV
-105 DTNYMWSVSTDRI
+105 NKNFMWSVSTDRI
-118 ALIDKKGTNW
+118 ALIDKTGDGW
-128 NRVTDIDLP
+128 SMVTDIDLP
-137 GAKRLTIEQLKSISD
+137 GAKRLTVEQLKSISD
-152 VSYTS
+152 VKYTS
-157 LDFATRHLKK
+157 LDFATKHLKG
-167 ILGPQPGLVLPAGV
+167 ILGPNPGLVLPAGV
-181 YALVSSEDYVYANA
+181 YAMVSSEDYVYANA
-195 GTGVS
+195 GTVVS
-200 AIGLIDKADPSKG
+200 AVGLIDKANPKKG

-218 RFDVSALIP
+218 RFDVSTLIP

-233 GIKRINMVG
+233 GVKRINMVG

-254 AVNGIAVIDRQLKG
+254 AVNGIAVIDKELKG
-268 PGKFYAFQDTELCTN
+268 PGKFYAFKETELCTN
-283 SMAVDEEN
+283 SMAIDEKN

-327 ISPYHG
+327 ISPYNG

-356 ADEDKLV
+356 DDEDKLV

-378 RDEIPESHQQ
+378 RNEIPESHQQ
-388 KEGAKSRRIAGFIP
+388 KKGTKSRRIAGFIP
-402 IKAGLPD
+402 IKAGLPE

-417 QTIVVNGW
+417 QTIVVNQW

-440 RIIDVMTVGPVHAG
+440 RIIDVLTVGPVHPG

-463 NPETNEFTSVWTRND
+463 DPEKNEFFSVWTRND

-485 PLVTSGSNMVLVNG
+485 PLVTSGSSMVLVNG
-499 YTAERGWEITGLDW
+499 FTKERGWEITGLDW
-513 NTGMNRTRVEFGQSN
+513 NTGKNRTRIEFGHTN

-536 LQLLENGDILFN
+536 LQLLENGDLLFN
-548 SVIGPYRIQLKK
+548 SVIGPYRIPLKK

>member
-1 MYMYSK
+1 MNRVNLFISISFGLILLYSCNLRK
-7 MKQVIFL
+7 EKSKSSTIEQS
-14 TAAGIGLLISCTQ
+14 TAAIS
-27 KKETQEANTPESP
+27 
-40 TSATATGYPS
+40 YPA
-50 KNPFLSSSIYGVTH
+50 KNPHLSSDIYGVTH

-76 IHDGDYKVDL
+76 INDGEFNVDL
-86 HVLTPIWGGPV
+86 NNLSPIWGGPV
-97 NNVTYAST
+97 NNVTYASVNK
-105 DTNYMWSVSTDRI
+105 NYMWSVSTDRI
-118 ALIDKKGTNW
+118 ALIDKSGNNW
-128 NRVTDIDLP
+128 TLVTDIDLP
-137 GAKRLTIEQLKSISD
+137 GAKRLSVDQLKSISD
-152 VSYTS
+152 VQYTS
-157 LDFATRHLKK
+157 LDFATKHLQE
-167 ILGPQPGLVLPAGV
+167 ILGPEPGLVLPAGV
-181 YALVSSEDYVYANA
+181 YALVSAEDYVYANA
-195 GTGVS
+195 GNIVS
-200 AIGLIDKADPSKG
+200 AIGLIDKNDPSKG
-213 LEVKY
+213 LEIKHS
-218 RFDVSALIP
+218 FDVSSLIP
-227 AAEVAP
+227 EAEVAP

-254 AVNGIAVIDRQLKG
+254 AVNGISVIDRQLKG
-268 PGKFYAFQDTELCTN
+268 PGKFYAFNDNELCTN
-283 SMAVDEEN
+283 SMAVDENN

-302 KGDGMMRKLVWTGSE
+302 KGDGMMRKLVWTGKE
-317 ISDKESDGAW
+317 ISDKETDGAW
-327 ISPYHG
+327 ISPYNG

-356 ADEDKLV
+356 NDEDRLV

-378 RDEIPESHQQ
+378 RNEIPESHQQ
-388 KEGAKSRRIAGFIP
+388 KTGTKSKRIAGFIP
-402 IKAGLPD
+402 IKAGLPEE
-409 DKPWIQSE
+409 KPWIQSE

-463 NPETNEFTSVWTRND
+463 DTEKNEFFSVWTRND

-499 YTAERGWEITGLDW
+499 YTAEKGWEITGLDW
-513 NTGMNRTRVEFGQSN
+513 STGKNRTRIEFGQTN

-536 LQLLENGDILFN
+536 LQLLEDGDLLFN
-548 SVIGPYRIQLKK
+548 SVIGPYRIPLKN

>member
-1 MYMYSK
+1 
-7 MKQVIFL
+7 MKHL
-14 TAAGIGLLISCTQ
+14 KLISVMSFGFLMFFSCKEG
-27 KKETQEANTPESP
+27 KKSDESKVVAQANTRNSYP
-40 TSATATGYPS
+40 TA
-50 KNPFLSSSIYGVTH
+50 NPFLSQGIYGVTH
-64 INSGQTNCVPYQ
+64 VNSGQTNCVPYQ
-76 IHDGDYKVDL
+76 INDGDFKADL
-86 HVLTPIWGGPV
+86 NQLTPIWGGPV
-97 NNVTYAST
+97 NNVTYASV
-105 DTNYMWSVSTDRI
+105 NKNFMWSVSTDRI
-118 ALIDKKGTNW
+118 ALIDKTDNGW
-128 NRVTDIDLP
+128 SMVTDIDLP
-137 GAKRLTIEQLKSISD
+137 GAKRLTVEQLKSISD
-152 VSYTS
+152 VKYTS
-157 LDFATRHLKK
+157 LDFATKHLKG
-167 ILGPQPGLVLPAGV
+167 ILGPNPGLVLPAGV
-181 YALVSSEDYVYANA
+181 YAMVSSEDYVYANA
-195 GTGVS
+195 GTVVS
-200 AIGLIDKADPSKG
+200 AVGLIDKADPKKG

-218 RFDVSALIP
+218 RFDVSTLIP

-233 GIKRINMVG
+233 GVKRINMVG

-254 AVNGIAVIDRQLKG
+254 AVNGIAVIDRELKG

-283 SMAVDEEN
+283 SMAVDEKN

-327 ISPYHG
+327 ISLYNG

-356 ADEDKLV
+356 DDEDKLV

-378 RDEIPESHQQ
+378 RNEIPESHQQ

-402 IKAGLPD
+402 IKAGLPE

-417 QTIVVNGW
+417 QTIVVNQW

-440 RIIDVMTVGPVHAG
+440 RIIDVLTVGPIHPG

-463 NPETNEFTSVWTRND
+463 DPEKNEFKSVWTRND

-485 PLVTSGSNMVLVNG
+485 PLVTSASNMVLVNG
-499 YTAERGWEITGLDW
+499 YTEERGWEITGLDW
-513 NTGMNRTRVEFGQSN
+513 NTGKNRTRIEFGHTN

-548 SVIGPYRIQLKK
+548 SVIGPYRIPLKK

>member
-1 MYMYSK
+1 MN
-7 MKQVIFL
+7 QVKLIISMSFGLIFL
-14 TAAGIGLLISCTQ
+14 FSCSEKSGRATSDTSE
-27 KKETQEANTPESP
+27 KEMPSI
-40 TSATATGYPS
+40 GYPS
-50 KNPFLSSSIYGVTH
+50 KNPFLSAAIYGVTH

-76 IHDGDYKVDL
+76 INEGDYKIDL
-86 HVLTPIWGGPV
+86 NSLTPIWGGPV

-105 DTNYMWSVSTDRI
+105 DTNFMWSVSTDRI
-118 ALIDKKGTNW
+118 ALIDKKGNNW
-128 NRVTDIDLP
+128 NLVTDVDLP
-137 GAKRLTIEQLKSISD
+137 GAKRLTVDQLKSISD
-152 VSYTS
+152 VRYPS
-157 LDFATRHLKK
+157 LDFATTHLKK
-167 ILGPQPGLVLPAGV
+167 ILGPEPGLVLPAGV
-181 YALVSSEDYVYANA
+181 YALISSEDFVYANA
-195 GTGVS
+195 GTVVS
-200 AIGLIDKADPSKG
+200 AIGLIDKNDPSKG
-213 LEVKY
+213 LEIKY
-218 RFDVSALIP
+218 QFDVSSLIP

-233 GIKRINMVG
+233 GVKRINMVG

-254 AVNGIAVIDRQLKG
+254 AVNGVAVIDRQLKG
-268 PGKFYAFQDTELCTN
+268 PGKFYAFKDTELCTN
-283 SMAVDEEN
+283 SMAIDENN
-291 GIYVATGSKTP
+291 GIYVATGSKYP
-302 KGDGMMRKLVWTGSE
+302 KGDGMMRKLVWTGIE
-317 ISDKESDGAW
+317 ISDKETDGAW
-327 ISPYHG
+327 ISPYNG

-356 ADEDKLV
+356 EDEDKLV

-378 RDEIPESHQQ
+378 RNGIPASHQQ

-402 IKAGLPD
+402 IKAGLPE

-440 RIIDVMTVGPVHAG
+440 RIIDVMTVGPVHPG

-463 NPETNEFTSVWTRND
+463 NTDKNEFTSIWTRND

-499 YTAERGWEITGLDW
+499 YTTERGWEITGLDW
-513 NTGMNRTRVEFGQSN
+513 NTGKNRTRVEFGHTN

-548 SVIGPYRIQLKK
+548 SVIGPYRITLKN